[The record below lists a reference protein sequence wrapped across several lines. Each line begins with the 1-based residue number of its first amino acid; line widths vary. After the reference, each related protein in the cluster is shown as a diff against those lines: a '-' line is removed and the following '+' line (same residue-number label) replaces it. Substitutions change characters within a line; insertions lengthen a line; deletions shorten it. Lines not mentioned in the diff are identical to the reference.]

1 MNIFKRALLI
11 LFVFGLLLPIYGQLP
26 QNPNIVLIVCDDLND
41 FEGFFNSY
49 PQSQTPNINQ
59 LAAEGVI
66 FSNAHSNAPICGPSR
81 SSFMTGIYPHNSS
94 NYGFENWY
102 NQTRSGYTINSIL
115 ENSKTL
121 MQYLKDNGYE
131 TYRAGKIMHHD
142 LDASETSE
150 WTETGPSAWPGPVPY
165 DSSAGNTVC
174 HQSVPNTFFEGAG
187 NLNSLFAPLSNIPIV
202 NGQSGWWTAGWQSAG
217 AFNYVND
224 DDRDDL
230 QDEKMRK
237 WAVDDV
243 INTLAQSDPT
253 GENEKFFLAI
263 GFHRP
268 HTPLVVPQK
277 YFDRFPIESIELPER
292 IENDIEDCFFDN
304 NFHQNTSTRLVYKAM
319 VDSVN
324 EASVDGTVYATK
336 EAFIKAYLQAYLACV
351 NFVDEQVGAV
361 IDAIDASPYADNT
374 IIIFT
379 SDHGYEFG
387 EKEVMSKNTL
397 WANSTHVPFIIR
409 APNNTANQGKIVS
422 HPTSL
427 IDLYPTVRELC
438 GLTTDTKKNS
448 NGRDLDGYSLVP
460 FLLDPDIAQWNG
472 PSHAL
477 SMVSG
482 DSSDDPNNKSFS
494 VVSENWRY
502 ILYQNGDEELYNI
515 SNDPN
520 EFNNLINANSA
531 EVLENYQSLQM
542 ALFDFVPELKNK
554 STNLLMNG
562 GFESLKEGTS
572 PDSSDKGSW
581 NDSGWYTFN
590 NTYPSNLS
598 EGNSY
603 SFNRDNIHKKEG
615 SYSLSF
621 SQTWDNGV
629 VVQDMKHRFKSGTV
643 YHASFWMMSLIED
656 NPNSNNSLIDI
667 EIWTSPTKEGSYTY
681 QGTIISNAENSTENA
696 WQQFQGSFD
705 TSGFG
710 AYDEYYMQLR
720 INKKNGGVIHEIHV
734 DNVILKE
741 FPNNSYKAWAIANNL
756 YENSAYSDFDK
767 DQESNLNEFIFAGNP
782 LNAEEK
788 AKQISIVS
796 ESNSNQ
802 ITYTRR
808 SNLNST
814 VNLLSTDSLANP
826 NWEIHNPISS
836 TTTSLTD
843 NNFSEVQVEFN
854 ASGNAQFF
862 KLSASEN

>member
-1 MNIFKRALLI
+1 MNLFIRTLPI
-11 LFVFGLLLPIYGQLP
+11 LFVFGLLLPVYGQLP

-49 PQSQTPNINQ
+49 PQSQTPNIDK

-81 SSFMTGIYPHNSS
+81 SSFMTGIYPHNSN
-94 NYGFENWY
+94 NYAFENWY
-102 NQTRSGYTINSIL
+102 NQTRSGHTINPIL

-121 MQYLKDNGYE
+121 MQYLKDNGYD
-131 TYRAGKIMHHD
+131 TYSAGKIMHLD

-150 WTETGPSAWPGPVPY
+150 WTATGPPAWPGPVPY
-165 DSSAGNTVC
+165 DSSAGSTVC

-217 AFNYVND
+217 SFDYVND
-224 DDRDDL
+224 DNRDDL
-230 QDEKMRK
+230 QDEKMRR
-237 WAVDDV
+237 WAIDDV
-243 INTLAQSDPT
+243 IDTLAQSDPT
-253 GENEKFFLAI
+253 GEYERFFLAI

-277 YFDRFPIESIELPER
+277 YFDRFPLESIELPER

-304 NFHQNTSTRLVYKAM
+304 NFSQNTSTRLVYKAM
-319 VDSVN
+319 IDSVN
-324 EASVDGTVYATK
+324 EASADGTVYATK

-397 WANSTHVPFIIR
+397 WGNSTHVPFIIR
-409 APNNTANQGKIVS
+409 APNNTSNQGKVVR

-427 IDLYPTVRELC
+427 IDLYPTVKELC

-460 FLLDPDIAQWNG
+460 FLLDPDNAQWNG

-515 SNDPN
+515 SNDPH
-520 EFNNLINANSA
+520 EFNNLINATSA
-531 EVLENYQSLQM
+531 KVIENYQSLQM

-590 NTYPSNLS
+590 NTFPSNLS

-643 YHASFWMMSLIED
+643 YHSSW
-656 NPNSNNSLIDI
+656 
-667 EIWTSPTKEGSYTY
+667 
-681 QGTIISNAENSTENA
+681 
-696 WQQFQGSFD
+696 
-705 TSGFG
+705 SGCR
-710 AYDEYYMQLR
+710 A
-720 INKKNGGVIHEIHV
+720 
-734 DNVILKE
+734 
-741 FPNNSYKAWAIANNL
+741 
-756 YENSAYSDFDK
+756 
-767 DQESNLNEFIFAGNP
+767 
-782 LNAEEK
+782 
-788 AKQISIVS
+788 
-796 ESNSNQ
+796 
-802 ITYTRR
+802 
-808 SNLNST
+808 
-814 VNLLSTDSLANP
+814 
-826 NWEIHNPISS
+826 
-836 TTTSLTD
+836 
-843 NNFSEVQVEFN
+843 
-854 ASGNAQFF
+854 
-862 KLSASEN
+862 